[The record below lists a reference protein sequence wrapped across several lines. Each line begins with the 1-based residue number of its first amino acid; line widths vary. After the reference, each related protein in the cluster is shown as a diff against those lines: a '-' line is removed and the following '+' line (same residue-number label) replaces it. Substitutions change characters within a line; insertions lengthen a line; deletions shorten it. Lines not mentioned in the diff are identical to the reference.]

1 MVKEIKIMLLRRF
14 SLISALVVIG
24 LTCPVL
30 TSQAYAEPC
39 SSQARVNARM
49 MSVPG
54 GELIEQLD
62 LTDEQREEIRTIQA
76 KYADDLGP
84 NNQNLNTAYQELRT
98 MMIEDTSED
107 LIRSKH
113 DDIRTMRQQSA
124 DLRFE
129 SMLEV
134 RQVLT
139 TEQRQELADLMEQR
153 RGRHGWGM
161 KAQKGW
167 EN

>member
-1 MVKEIKIMLLRRF
+1 MLLHRF
-14 SLISALVVIG
+14 SVISALVVLG
-24 LTCPVL
+24 LTCPLL
-30 TSQAYAEPC
+30 TSESYAQPC
-39 SSQARVNARM
+39 ASQPFVNARM
-49 MSVPG
+49 NSVPG
-54 GELIEQLD
+54 GQLIQQLD
-62 LTDEQREEIRTIQA
+62 LTDEQRAQIEAIQA

-98 MMIEDTSED
+98 MMIGDTPDEA
-107 LIRSKH
+107 IRSKH
-113 DDIRTMRQQSA
+113 DEIRTMRQQSA

-167 EN
+167 QN

>member
-1 MVKEIKIMLLRRF
+1 MLLRRF
-14 SLISALVVIG
+14 SVISTLVLLS
-24 LTCPVL
+24 LTCPLL
-30 TSQAYAEPC
+30 TSESYAQPC
-39 SSQARVNARM
+39 SSQFSNARM
-49 MSVPG
+49 NSVPG
-54 GELIEQLD
+54 GQLIQELD
-62 LTDEQREEIRTIQA
+62 LTNEQRAQIEAIQA
-76 KYADDLGP
+76 KYADDLVA

-98 MMIEDTSED
+98 MMIGDTPDD

-113 DDIRTMRQQSA
+113 EEIRAMRQESG

-139 TEQRQELADLMEQR
+139 LEQRQELADLMEQR
-153 RGRHGWGM
+153 RGKYGRGM
-161 KAQKGW
+161 GGQQEW

>member
-1 MVKEIKIMLLRRF
+1 MLLRRF
-14 SLISALVVIG
+14 SVIGALVVIG
-24 LTCPVL
+24 LTCPLL
-30 TSQAYAEPC
+30 TSQSYAEPC
-39 SSQARVNARM
+39 SSQAGVNDRM

-62 LTDEQREEIRTIQA
+62 LSDEQRTQIQAIQA
-76 KYADDLGP
+76 KYADDLAP
-84 NNQNLNTAYQELRT
+84 NNQNLGTAYQELRD
-98 MMIEDTSED
+98 MMIEDTPDEA
-107 LIRSKH
+107 IRSKH

-134 RQVLT
+134 RQILT

-153 RGRHGWGM
+153 RGRNGWGM